1 MQYNFEWDPLKAK
14 QNIRKHKVSFQ
25 RAGTIFRDPHAIS
38 IFDEEHSQEEERWIS
53 LGRDSSGTLLVVSH
67 TFHEIGVNLMKKEY
81 DFSKGERG
89 KFYRPDAELN
99 FPIYLEPEIAE
110 FIHNLAGEKDTDIET
125 IVNDWLRKDI
135 GLIQTVR

>member
-1 MQYNFEWDPLKAK
+1 
-14 QNIRKHKVSFQ
+14 
-25 RAGTIFRDPHAIS
+25 
-38 IFDEEHSQEEERWIS
+38 
-53 LGRDSSGTLLVVSH
+53 
-67 TFHEIGVNLMKKEY
+67 MKREY

-110 FIHNLAGEKDTDIET
+110 FMRNLAGEKGTDVET

-135 GLIQTVR
+135 GLVQTVR